1 MHLRRELNLIWNTLS
16 YRIYLI
22 RVRRKHQIVKSHFA
36 KWSEPNHIN
45 RRGFEIAVRELR
57 QKPALIIETG
67 TSAWGTDSTR
77 LWDTYIRKNGGFFF
91 SVDLRQEASRQLFGQ
106 MSKRTHLIVNDSVKF
121 LNAWNAGSPDLIYL
135 DSLDLNL
142 NEPLESA
149 DHGKR
154 ELLATLRLLKSGSLI
169 LIDDTPS
176 PEWFTSNNMMLESVE
191 QFFKEYE
198 VLPGKGAF
206 FEAVLSAEF
215 EFEILHHD
223 YSLLI
228 RIK

>member
-1 MHLRRELNLIWNTLS
+1 
-16 YRIYLI
+16 
-22 RVRRKHQIVKSHFA
+22 
-36 KWSEPNHIN
+36 
-45 RRGFEIAVRELR
+45 
-57 QKPALIIETG
+57 
-67 TSAWGTDSTR
+67 
-77 LWDTYIRKNGGFFF
+77 
-91 SVDLRQEASRQLFGQ
+91 
-106 MSKRTHLIVNDSVKF
+106 LIVNDSVKF
-121 LNAWNAGSPDLIYL
+121 LNSWNAGSPDLIYL